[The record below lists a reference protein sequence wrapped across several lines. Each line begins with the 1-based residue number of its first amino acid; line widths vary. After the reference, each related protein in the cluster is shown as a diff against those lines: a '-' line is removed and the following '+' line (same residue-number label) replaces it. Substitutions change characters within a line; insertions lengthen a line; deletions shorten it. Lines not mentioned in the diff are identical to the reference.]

1 MWIDKVCKRHV
12 EQIMNRLP
20 LVAGWIVYRDC
31 EDQSRQFMGDC
42 HSNRPGFD
50 PAILDYL
57 KSEAWL
63 GNELP
68 VLQLTLLPPSSQC
81 EDGKDL
87 AERSLARKYQGLKNN
102 FFAYIFVMPNRNLVK
117 NIYKHTTNKDR
128 LKAKADEYLLLWT
141 QTELSDPD
149 KEMIGQE
156 AQLLYDY
163 ITVCRECDRQRE
175 EIQLLEQVVRRG
187 EHQLRNPLALL
198 ALYAENLCL
207 GLPPGHFQDQAMV
220 IRETLQDL
228 NANLTNLLSCG
239 QEAKLRVSVYNLRDI
254 LVDSIKVLQ
263 PKLTEKKLEIR
274 YPQASVI
281 LSFDRWQI
289 KQVFENILNNAIDF
303 SPVGGAISCNWQ
315 LFETEVLVEISDTGS
330 GLSPEDL
337 QEGFTPF
344 YSRREGG
351 TGLGLTIAKKI
362 ILDHQGSIWME
373 NLPTGGAMVCFTL
386 PRQVS

>member
-1 MWIDKVCKRHV
+1 MWVESVCKRQV
-12 EQIMNRLP
+12 QQMMAQLP
-20 LVAGWIVYRDC
+20 LVAAWIVYRDN
-31 EDQSRQFMGDC
+31 QSRQSIGDF

-50 PAILDYL
+50 TAILDYL

-68 VLQLTLLPPSSQC
+68 VLQLTLLPDSCQC
-81 EDGKDL
+81 QEGKGIDERRCTTEDR
-87 AERSLARKYQGLKNN
+87 ELKII
-102 FFAYIFVMPNRNLVK
+102 FFSYIFIMPNRNLVK
-117 NIYKHTTNKDR
+117 NIYGDATNKNR
-128 LKAKADEYLLLWT
+128 VKADEYLLLWAEK
-141 QTELSDPD
+141 ELSDLE
-149 KEMIGQE
+149 KKGIEHQ

-163 ITVCRECDRQRE
+163 LTVCRERERQRE

-228 NANLTNLLSCG
+228 SANLTNLLYCG
-239 QEAKLRVSVYNLRDI
+239 QEAKLRVAIYNLPDI
-254 LVDSIKVLQ
+254 LIDSIKVLQ
-263 PKLTEKKLEIR
+263 PKLDEKYVEIR
-274 YPQASVI
+274 YPETSVI

-289 KQVFENILNNAIDF
+289 KQVFENILNNAVDF
-303 SPVGGAISCNWQ
+303 SPVGGAITCNLQ
-315 LFETEVLVEISDTGS
+315 LFETEVLVEISDTGA

-337 QEGFTPF
+337 QEAFTPF
-344 YSRREGG
+344 YSRRQGG

-373 NLPTGGAMVCFTL
+373 NLSTGGAMVCFTL
-386 PRQVS
+386 PRQVG